1 MHRKVRGFCFLY
13 RRKTDDKDVNIFRK
27 RIYCVTVL
35 LSMLCKTYCLALQKR
50 RFCTVKVALLPSKRA
65 AFAMPNRNC
74 RFLYELFLQ
83 SQDCFLG
90 FILVILE
97 NLGEL
102 YFLDDNAFYSL
113 PSAQQITLCPA
124 FSYGFGLSLC
134 RRYKARRSLPTC
146 L

>member
-1 MHRKVRGFCFLY
+1 MRGFCFLY
-13 RRKTDDKDVNIFRK
+13 GRKTDDKGVNIFHK
-27 RIYCVTVL
+27 CICCVTVL
-35 LSMLCKTYCLALQKR
+35 LSMLCETYCLALQKR
-50 RFCTVKVALLPSKRA
+50 RFCKVKAAVLACKRA

-83 SQDCFLG
+83 RQGCFLG
-90 FILVILE
+90 SILVILE

-102 YFLDDNAFYSL
+102 EFLDDNTFSLL

-124 FSYGFGLSLC
+124 FSYGFGLSSC